1 MGIYAVLIDWPAG
14 WRVLKVYG
22 YRLVVIEVP
31 MDDRTLYGGQTRNR
45 SRLKGHVGLLRGF
58 SPGGGRYSIQLTE
71 A

>member
-1 MGIYAVLIDWPAG
+1 
-14 WRVLKVYG
+14 
-22 YRLVVIEVP
+22 

-71 A
+71 ALQCNTCHAGLLSGVSYQGEVGPRLLRDTL